1 MKVPRKKYLFRQK
14 NKRILSNFALALV
27 IIDII
32 GLIFILNLE
41 AYGGSIV
48 LNNQATPVPTRV
60 SQSFID
66 EAGAHFM
73 AGDLVLAMETYQK
86 AIDLDPTNTE
96 AYIELARSQIYSSA
110 LLTTQEK
117 IPRLEEALEN
127 ARMAVSVDEFS
138 SDAWAVLTLAL
149 DWNAAVTDDPDLREE
164 YFIEAS
170 ETATRALQLDSE
182 NWLATAYRAEVL
194 ADQYQYL
201 RAEELAAQAL
211 ENAPH
216 LMDTHRIY
224 AYILESSGLY
234 MQAIEE
240 YKLAAEIMPNLT
252 FLYINIAQ
260 NYREI
265 STKTDLN
272 YWDLALEYFDRAAR
286 INQTLTGVNDPL
298 PYVGIANTYERMG
311 EFFIA
316 ARNLEKAIEIN
327 PTEPVL
333 YGNLALVRFKARNYE
348 GSIPM
353 FECAINGC
361 EIVLD
366 ILLGPTLLDDSNRE
380 DYVGEETYFVE
391 GIPLG
396 NDSYV
401 FYFSYGSVLAA
412 LDLCDEA
419 IPVLT
424 QVGNAYADDDVV
436 TSIVDEGF
444 SICDHTP

>member
-1 MKVPRKKYLFRQK
+1 
-14 NKRILSNFALALV
+14 
-27 IIDII
+27 
-32 GLIFILNLE
+32 
-41 AYGGSIV
+41 
-48 LNNQATPVPTRV
+48 
-60 SQSFID
+60 
-66 EAGAHFM
+66 
-73 AGDLVLAMETYQK
+73 
-86 AIDLDPTNTE
+86 
-96 AYIELARSQIYSSA
+96 
-110 LLTTQEK
+110 
-117 IPRLEEALEN
+117 
-127 ARMAVSVDEFS
+127 
-138 SDAWAVLTLAL
+138 
-149 DWNAAVTDDPDLREE
+149 
-164 YFIEAS
+164 
-170 ETATRALQLDSE
+170 
-182 NWLATAYRAEVL
+182 
-194 ADQYQYL
+194 
-201 RAEELAAQAL
+201 
-211 ENAPH
+211 
-216 LMDTHRIY
+216 
-224 AYILESSGLY
+224 
-234 MQAIEE
+234 
-240 YKLAAEIMPNLT
+240 MPNLT
-252 FLYINIAQ
+252 FLYINIGQ

-316 ARNLEKAIEIN
+316 AINLEKAIEIN
-327 PTEPVL
+327 PTEAVL

-366 ILLGPTLLDDSNRE
+366 TLLGPTLLEDSNRE
-380 DYVGEETYFVE
+380 DYVGEETYLVE

-424 QVGNAYADDDVV
+424 QVGNAYPDDDVV

-444 SICDHTP
+444 TICDYTP